1 MENLFII
8 DHPLIKR
15 DLTYLRDKN
24 TPSSTFRVILRRLT
38 SLMAFEITKDLE
50 LLVKEVETPLEVTQG
65 YVLKSEVVL
74 VPILRAGLGMVD
86 EVIMGCVLTAG
97 VGQAPARQAAIFA
110 GLPTKVECMT
120 INKVCGSGLKS
131 VMLATQAIKLGDADI
146 IVAGGMESMSNAP
159 YLLDKARFGYRM
171 GHAQIID
178 SMIKDGLW
186 DVYNDFHMGNAGEL
200 CARECNIS
208 REEQDEFAVLS
219 YKRALEAIEKGYFKN
234 EIVPVSVPQP
244 KGEPIIVS
252 EDEEPKKVV
261 FDKIPKLKP
270 AFDPNGTITA
280 ANASKIN
287 DGAAALVLMSK
298 EKADELGIKPLARIV
313 AYTSAAKDPAWFTTA
328 PVDAIEKVLRKA
340 NMKKEDIDLFEVNEA
355 FAVVALATSKLA
367 GIPIEKMNIHGGA
380 VALGHPIGASGARI
394 LTTLLYAMERKG
406 AKFGI
411 AAICI
416 GGGEASAVIVERV

>member
-1 MENLFII
+1 LNV
-8 DHPLIKR
+8 
-15 DLTYLRDKN
+15 N
-24 TPSSTFRVILRRLT
+24 
-38 SLMAFEITKDLE
+38 FELSIFSVNYKKIT
-50 LLVKEVETPLEVTQG
+50 G
-65 YVLKSEVVL
+65 GNMREVVIASACRTPIGSFNGSL
-74 VPILRAGLGMVD
+74 SSLPAPKLGAVVIDEALKRANVPKEMVD

-120 INKVCGSGLKS
+120 INKVCGSGLKA

-159 YLLDKARFGYRM
+159 YILDKARTGYRM
-171 GHAQIID
+171 GHGQLID

-208 REEQDEFAVLS
+208 RQEQDEFAVLS
-219 YKRALEAIEKGYFKN
+219 YKRALEAIEKGYFKE
-234 EIVPVSVPQP
+234 EIVPVKVPQP
-244 KGEPIIVS
+244 KGGEVIVD
-252 EDEEPKKVV
+252 EDEEPKRVN
-261 FDKIPKLKP
+261 FEKIPQLKP
-270 AFDPNGTITA
+270 AFDPNGTITP

-287 DGAAALVLMSK
+287 DGASALVLMSK
-298 EKADELGIKPLARIV
+298 EKAEELGVKPLTRIV
-313 AYTSAAKDPAWFTTA
+313 AYSSAAKDPAWFTTA
-328 PVDAIEKVLRKA
+328 PVDAIEKVLKKA
-340 NMKKEDIDLFEVNEA
+340 GMRKEDIDLFEVNEA
-355 FAVVALATSKLA
+355 FAVVALATSKLG

-394 LTTLLYAMERKG
+394 LTTLLYAMKRKN
-406 AKFGI
+406 ARFGL

-416 GGGEASAVIVERV
+416 GGGEASAVIVEKI

>member
-1 MENLFII
+1 MNY
-8 DHPLIKR
+8 K
-15 DLTYLRDKN
+15 K
-24 TPSSTFRVILRRLT
+24 
-38 SLMAFEITKDLE
+38 IT
-50 LLVKEVETPLEVTQG
+50 G
-65 YVLKSEVVL
+65 GNMREVVIASACRTPIGSFNGSL
-74 VPILRAGLGMVD
+74 SSLPAPKLGAVVIDEALKRANVPKEMVD

-120 INKVCGSGLKS
+120 INKVCGSGLKA

-159 YLLDKARFGYRM
+159 YILDKARTGYRM
-171 GHAQIID
+171 GHGQLID

-208 REEQDEFAVLS
+208 RQEQDEFAVLS
-219 YKRALEAIEKGYFKN
+219 YKRALEAIEKGYFKE
-234 EIVPVSVPQP
+234 EIVPVKVPQP
-244 KGEPIIVS
+244 KGGEVIVD
-252 EDEEPKKVV
+252 EDEEPKRVN
-261 FDKIPKLKP
+261 FEKIPQLKP
-270 AFDPNGTITA
+270 AFDPNGTITP

-287 DGAAALVLMSK
+287 DGASALVLMSK
-298 EKADELGIKPLARIV
+298 EKAEELGVKPLARIV
-313 AYTSAAKDPAWFTTA
+313 AYSSAAKDPAWFTTA
-328 PVDAIEKVLRKA
+328 PVDAIEKVLKKA
-340 NMKKEDIDLFEVNEA
+340 GMRKEDIDLFEVNEA
-355 FAVVALATSKLA
+355 FAVVALATSKLG

-394 LTTLLYAMERKG
+394 LTTLLYAMKRKN
-406 AKFGI
+406 ARFGL

-416 GGGEASAVIVERV
+416 GGGEASAVIVEKI

>member
-1 MENLFII
+1 M
-8 DHPLIKR
+8 R
-15 DLTYLRDKN
+15 
-24 TPSSTFRVILRRLT
+24 
-38 SLMAFEITKDLE
+38 
-50 LLVKEVETPLEVTQG
+50 
-65 YVLKSEVVL
+65 EVVIASACRTPIGSFNGAL
-74 VPILRAGLGMVD
+74 SPLPAPKLGAIVIEEALKRANVPKEMVD

-159 YLLDKARFGYRM
+159 YLLDRARFGYRM

>member
-1 MENLFII
+1 LNV
-8 DHPLIKR
+8 
-15 DLTYLRDKN
+15 N
-24 TPSSTFRVILRRLT
+24 
-38 SLMAFEITKDLE
+38 FELSIFSVNYKKIT
-50 LLVKEVETPLEVTQG
+50 G
-65 YVLKSEVVL
+65 GNMREVVIASACRTPIGSFNGSL
-74 VPILRAGLGMVD
+74 SSLPAPKLGAVVIDEALKRANVPKEMVD

-120 INKVCGSGLKS
+120 INKVCGSGLKA

-159 YLLDKARFGYRM
+159 YILDKARTGYRM
-171 GHAQIID
+171 GHGQLID

-208 REEQDEFAVLS
+208 RQEQDEFAVLS
-219 YKRALEAIEKGYFKN
+219 YKRALEAIEKGYFKE
-234 EIVPVSVPQP
+234 EIVPVKVPQP
-244 KGEPIIVS
+244 KGGEVIVD
-252 EDEEPKKVV
+252 EDEEPKRVN
-261 FDKIPKLKP
+261 FEKIPQLKP
-270 AFDPNGTITA
+270 TFDPNGTITP

-287 DGAAALVLMSK
+287 DGASALVLMSK
-298 EKADELGIKPLARIV
+298 EKAEELGVKPLARIV
-313 AYTSAAKDPAWFTTA
+313 AYSSAAKDPAWFTTA
-328 PVDAIEKVLRKA
+328 PVDAIEKVLKKA
-340 NMKKEDIDLFEVNEA
+340 GMRKEDIDLFEVNEA
-355 FAVVALATSKLA
+355 FAVVALATSKLG

-394 LTTLLYAMERKG
+394 LTTLLYAMKRKN
-406 AKFGI
+406 ARFGL

-416 GGGEASAVIVERV
+416 GGGEASAVIVEKI

>member
-1 MENLFII
+1 LNV
-8 DHPLIKR
+8 
-15 DLTYLRDKN
+15 N
-24 TPSSTFRVILRRLT
+24 
-38 SLMAFEITKDLE
+38 FELSIFSVNYKKIT
-50 LLVKEVETPLEVTQG
+50 G
-65 YVLKSEVVL
+65 GNMREVVIASACRTPIGSFNGSL
-74 VPILRAGLGMVD
+74 SSLPAPKLGAVVIDEALKRANVPKEMVD

-120 INKVCGSGLKS
+120 INKVCGSGLKA

-159 YLLDKARFGYRM
+159 YILDKARTGYRM
-171 GHAQIID
+171 GHGQLID

-208 REEQDEFAVLS
+208 RQEQDEFAVLS
-219 YKRALEAIEKGYFKN
+219 YKRALEAIEKGYFKE
-234 EIVPVSVPQP
+234 EIVPVKVPQP
-244 KGEPIIVS
+244 KGGEVIVD
-252 EDEEPKKVV
+252 EDEEPKRVN
-261 FDKIPKLKP
+261 FEKIPQLKP
-270 AFDPNGTITA
+270 AFDPNGTITP

-287 DGAAALVLMSK
+287 DGASALVLMSK
-298 EKADELGIKPLARIV
+298 EKAEELGVKPLARIV
-313 AYTSAAKDPAWFTTA
+313 AYSSAAKDPAWFTTA
-328 PVDAIEKVLRKA
+328 PVDAIEKVLKKA
-340 NMKKEDIDLFEVNEA
+340 GMRKEDIDLFEVNEA
-355 FAVVALATSKLA
+355 FAVVALATSKLG

-394 LTTLLYAMERKG
+394 LTTLLYAMKRKN
-406 AKFGI
+406 AKFGL

-416 GGGEASAVIVERV
+416 GGGEASAVIVEKI

>member
-1 MENLFII
+1 MNY
-8 DHPLIKR
+8 K
-15 DLTYLRDKN
+15 K
-24 TPSSTFRVILRRLT
+24 
-38 SLMAFEITKDLE
+38 IT
-50 LLVKEVETPLEVTQG
+50 G
-65 YVLKSEVVL
+65 GNMREVVIASACRTPIGSFNGSL
-74 VPILRAGLGMVD
+74 SSLPAPRLGAVVIDEALKRANVPKEMVD

-120 INKVCGSGLKS
+120 INKVCGSGLKA

-159 YLLDKARFGYRM
+159 YILDKARTGYRM
-171 GHAQIID
+171 GHGQLID

-208 REEQDEFAVLS
+208 RQEQDEFAVLS
-219 YKRALEAIEKGYFKN
+219 YKRALEAIEKGYFKE
-234 EIVPVSVPQP
+234 EIVPVKVPQP
-244 KGEPIIVS
+244 KGGEVIVD
-252 EDEEPKKVV
+252 EDEEPKRVN
-261 FDKIPKLKP
+261 FDKIPQLKP
-270 AFDPNGTITA
+270 AFDPNGTITP

-287 DGAAALVLMSK
+287 DGASALVLMSK
-298 EKADELGIKPLARIV
+298 EKAEELGVKPLARIV
-313 AYTSAAKDPAWFTTA
+313 AYSSAAKDPAWFTTA
-328 PVDAIEKVLRKA
+328 PVDAIEKVLKKA
-340 NMKKEDIDLFEVNEA
+340 GMRKEDIDLFEVNEA
-355 FAVVALATSKLA
+355 FAVVALATSKLG

-394 LTTLLYAMERKG
+394 LTTLLYAMKRKN
-406 AKFGI
+406 ARFGL

-416 GGGEASAVIVERV
+416 GGGEASAVIVEKI